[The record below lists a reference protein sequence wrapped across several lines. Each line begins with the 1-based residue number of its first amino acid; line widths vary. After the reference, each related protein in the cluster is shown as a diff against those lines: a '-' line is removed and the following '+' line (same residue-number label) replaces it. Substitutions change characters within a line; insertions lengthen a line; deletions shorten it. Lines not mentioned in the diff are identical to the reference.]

1 MPHKLCKYNQG
12 AEVGEDTRNA
22 LQNPKPAGSEFSFH
36 EQDPRNQTTVKVST
50 AGRNTCFPF
59 EL

>member
-12 AEVGEDTRNA
+12 AEMGEDTKNA
-22 LQNPKPAGSEFSFH
+22 LQSPKPASSEFSAP
-36 EQDPRNQTTVKVST
+36 EQDPRNQTTVKASI
-50 AGRNTCFPF
+50 AGRSTCIPF